1 MIRIR
6 LKSYLEDLRSIE
18 NRKPKENQRQVPSL
32 ADIARQNSIHYTSIS
47 RFANNRTKRIDFD
60 ALDGIIKSIR
70 FYGFPMTISD
80 LIDFV
85 PDDNLKNDRDTV
97 WSRLERRELPN
108 LAELRQ
114 ETESLETL
122 VAGIT
127 EENRHDEIDFG
138 PPVGEEIW

>member
-1 MIRIR
+1 MWCND
-6 LKSYLEDLRSIE
+6 S
-18 NRKPKENQRQVPSL
+18 
-32 ADIARQNSIHYTSIS
+32 
-47 RFANNRTKRIDFD
+47 
-60 ALDGIIKSIR
+60 LDGIIKSIS

-85 PDDNLKNDRDTV
+85 PDDSLKNDSHTV

-114 ETESLETL
+114 ETESLDTL

>member
-32 ADIARQNSIHYTSIS
+32 ADIARQNGIHYTSIS
-47 RFANNRTKRIDFD
+47 RFANNRTKRIDFN
-60 ALDGIIKSIR
+60 ALDDIIKSIR

-85 PDDNLKNDRDTV
+85 PDDNLKNDSHTV

-108 LAELRQ
+108 LVELRQ
-114 ETESLETL
+114 KTENIEAL